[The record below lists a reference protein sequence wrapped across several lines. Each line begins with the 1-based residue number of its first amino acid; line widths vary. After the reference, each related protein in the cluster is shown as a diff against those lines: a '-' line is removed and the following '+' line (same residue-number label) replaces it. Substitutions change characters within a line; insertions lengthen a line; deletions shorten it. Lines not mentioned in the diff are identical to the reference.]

1 MKVKGGYVME
11 EKDDIYCEVTIDAE
25 LYQKLEVIAKAHECT
40 IEELCEYYITKR
52 VHEWEKEHGAI

>member
-1 MKVKGGYVME
+1 ME